1 MSFRHTFITEFL
13 YRYKD
18 GEQEPQEVRQ
28 ALEKYASSVFWNG
41 RDGMGYYY
49 GVIKDLNGSDSK
61 KEDKQL
67 KEELAKVN
75 CRIEVIYE

>member
-1 MSFRHTFITEFL
+1 
-13 YRYKD
+13 
-18 GEQEPQEVRQ
+18 V
-28 ALEKYASSVFWNG
+28 LEKYATSVFWNG

-61 KEDKQL
+61 QEGKQL
-67 KEELAKVN
+67 KEELAKVD